1 MQIFHATFF
10 VSQVVSGNPVAA
22 INMIGERAADFIKN
36 DNNDDNNVDI
46 SIYDIKI
53 GFESDKIIEEKNN

>member
-1 MQIFHATFF
+1 
-10 VSQVVSGNPVAA
+10 
-22 INMIGERAADFIKN
+22 MIGERAADFIKN

-53 GFESDKIIEEKNN
+53 GFESDKIIEERNN